1 MTINQTYSNNP
12 IIQQFSR
19 YGDLSN
25 EAAKDIDRRTM
36 HFLKKKNEHFLK
48 EGQNLSS
55 YFVIAKGIIRAYFR
69 RNDKEV
75 NAWFGEENQ
84 IFGSIL
90 PIYAGKPSFEN
101 IQFLED
107 SEIYAISTSDLNDL
121 YLLHPEL
128 NLIGRKIAE
137 EVCIILEERAVS
149 LHTESAAER
158 YETLIKLQPNLL
170 NRINLGHIASYL
182 GITQETLSRIRNN
195 K

>member
-1 MTINQTYSNNP
+1 MKSEQFFSANP
-12 IIQQFSR
+12 LVHQFCR
-19 YGDLSN
+19 YGYLSD
-25 EAAKDIDRRTM
+25 EAAKDIDQRTK
-36 HFLKKKNEHFLK
+36 HFIKKKSEHFLK
-48 EGQNLSS
+48 EGQNLSC
-55 YFVIAKGIIRAYFR
+55 YFVIAKGIIRVYFHK
-69 RNDKEV
+69 NEKEV

-90 PIYAGKPSFEN
+90 PIYANKPSFEN

-107 SEIYAISTSDLNDL
+107 SEIYAISSHDLNDL
-121 YLLHPEL
+121 YRLYPEL

-158 YETLIKLQPNLL
+158 YETLIRLQPNLL

-182 GITQETLSRIRNN
+182 GIKQETLSRIR
-195 K
+195 KL

>member
-1 MTINQTYSNNP
+1 MESEQAHITNP
-12 IIQQFSR
+12 LIHQFR
-19 YGDLSN
+19 KYGNLS
-25 EAAKDIDRRTM
+25 EKAAKDINLRTK

-48 EGQNLSS
+48 EGQNVSS
-55 YFVIAKGIIRAYFR
+55 YFVISKGLIRVYFR
-69 RNDKEV
+69 RNEKEV
-75 NAWFGEENQ
+75 NAWFGEEHQ

-90 PIYAGKPSFEN
+90 PIYANKPSFEN

-107 SEIYAISTSDLNDL
+107 SEIYAISVNDLNEL
-121 YLLHPEL
+121 YRIHPEL

-158 YETLIKLQPNLL
+158 YETLIRLQPNLL

-182 GITQETLSRIRNN
+182 GITQETLSRIR
-195 K
+195 KP

>member
-1 MTINQTYSNNP
+1 MTISQTFTSNP
-12 IIQQFSR
+12 IIQQFIK
-19 YGDLSN
+19 YGDLSD

-36 HFLKKKNEHFLK
+36 HFFKKKNEHFLK
-48 EGQNLSS
+48 AGQNLSS
-55 YFVIAKGIIRAYFR
+55 YFVISKGVIRVYFH
-69 RNDKEV
+69 RNEKEV

-90 PIYAGKPSFEN
+90 PIYANKPSFEN

-107 SEIYAISTSDLNDL
+107 SEIYAISSHELNDL
-121 YLLHPEL
+121 YRLYPEL

-149 LHTESAAER
+149 LHTESATER
-158 YETLIKLQPNLL
+158 YKTLIKLQPNLL
-170 NRINLGHIASYL
+170 NRVNLGHIASYL
-182 GITQETLSRIRNN
+182 GITQETLSRIR